1 MRIVLVVD
9 DSASSADAVETVAD
23 RLWPSGTTVRVLSIV
38 APVRPELHFG
48 SDTLELAQK
57 EMTRKAESLTARV
70 TDVLRAR
77 GLAVDSAVT
86 LGDAASQIVNEA
98 RQWPANLIV
107 LGANSY
113 TSEGEETSG
122 VARTVANHG
131 ACKVEVVEQGAAA
144 VEREIHSGSHW
155 TSLF

>member
-86 LGDAASQIVNEA
+86 LGDPASQIVNEA

-113 TSEGEETSG
+113 TSEGEETSC
-122 VARTVANHG
+122 VARSVANHG
-131 ACKVEVVEQGAAA
+131 ACKVEVVEQGAVA

>member
-23 RLWPSGTTVRVLSIV
+23 RLWPSGTTVRVLSVV

-70 TDVLRAR
+70 TDVLA
-77 GLAVDSAVT
+77 G
-86 LGDAASQIVNEA
+86 
-98 RQWPANLIV
+98 
-107 LGANSY
+107 
-113 TSEGEETSG
+113 
-122 VARTVANHG
+122 
-131 ACKVEVVEQGAAA
+131 
-144 VEREIHSGSHW
+144 
-155 TSLF
+155 